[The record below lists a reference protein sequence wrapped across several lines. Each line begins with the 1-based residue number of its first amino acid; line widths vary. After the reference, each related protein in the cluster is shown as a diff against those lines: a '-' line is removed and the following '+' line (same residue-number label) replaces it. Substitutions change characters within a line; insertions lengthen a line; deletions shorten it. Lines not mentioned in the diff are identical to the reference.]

1 MDLLE
6 LKKAEEIRRQIV
18 ELERFIS
25 YKPSF
30 FDTIFITRKPKFILG
45 IKRGFLFGEQ
55 TEQTME
61 ITSGNLSDAIKDA
74 LKQTVKNLKTQL
86 VDLGIEVDEVE

>member
-25 YKPSF
+25 YKPSL
-30 FDTIFITRKPKFILG
+30 FDTVLITRKPKFTLG
-45 IKRGFLFGEQ
+45 IKSSLFS
-55 TEQTME
+55 EQTME
-61 ITSGNLSDAIKDA
+61 ITSVNLSDAIKDA

>member
-25 YKPSF
+25 YKPSL
-30 FDTIFITRKPKFILG
+30 FDTFFIIKQEPKFTLG
-45 IKRGFLFGEQ
+45 IKRSFLFG
-55 TEQTME
+55 EQTME
-61 ITSGNLSDAIKDA
+61 ITSVNLSDAIKDA

>member
-30 FDTIFITRKPKFILG
+30 FDTIFITRKPKFTLG
-45 IKRGFLFGEQ
+45 IKRIFLFG
-55 TEQTME
+55 EQTME
-61 ITSGNLSDAIKDA
+61 ITSGNLSDAIRDA

-86 VDLGIEVDEVE
+86 VDLGIEVDEAE

>member
-30 FDTIFITRKPKFILG
+30 FDTIFITKKPKFILG
-45 IKRGFLFGEQ
+45 IKRGSLFS
-55 TEQTME
+55 EQTME

-74 LKQTVKNLKTQL
+74 LEQTVKNLKTQL

>member
-6 LKKAEEIRRQIV
+6 LKKAEEIRQQIV

-25 YKPSF
+25 YKPSL

-45 IKRGFLFGEQ
+45 IKRRSLFSEQ
-55 TEQTME
+55 IME
-61 ITSGNLSDAIKDA
+61 ITSVNLSDEIRDA

>member
-6 LKKAEEIRRQIV
+6 LKKAEDIRRQIV

-25 YKPSF
+25 YKPLP

-45 IKRGFLFGEQ
+45 IKRSYLFG
-55 TEQTME
+55 EQTME
-61 ITSGNLSDAIKDA
+61 ITSGNLSDTIKDV

-86 VDLGIEVDEVE
+86 VDLGIDVDEVE

>member
-6 LKKAEEIRRQIV
+6 LKKAEEIRQQIV

-25 YKPSF
+25 YKPSL
-30 FDTIFITRKPKFILG
+30 FDTFFITRKPKFILG
-45 IKRGFLFGEQ
+45 IKKSFLFGEQ
-55 TEQTME
+55 TLE

-86 VDLGIEVDEVE
+86 VDLGIEVDEAE

>member
-6 LKKAEEIRRQIV
+6 LKKAEDIRRQIV

-30 FDTIFITRKPKFILG
+30 FDTIFITRKPKFTLG
-45 IKRGFLFGEQ
+45 IKRSFLFG
-55 TEQTME
+55 EQTME
-61 ITSGNLSDAIKDA
+61 ITSENLSDAIKDA

-86 VDLGIEVDEVE
+86 VDLGVEIEEVE

>member
-30 FDTIFITRKPKFILG
+30 FDTIFITKKPKFILG
-45 IKRGFLFGEQ
+45 IKRGFLFG
-55 TEQTME
+55 EQTME

-74 LKQTVKNLKTQL
+74 LEHTVKNLKTQL